1 MSALPKQVSLF
12 SCIMLWQKHS
22 ECCCELCFLLSRF
35 QWRGHSTAEGYL
47 RAVIRATE
55 AKEGDL
61 TFNPH
66 GIQDQLLEADSAP
79 PGHETDI
86 IGPNLIIDLM
96 GIQLGVHPKAS
107 VVYVQ
112 KKRWVVID
120 SSRKV
125 FHVKREKWIIDSLQG
140 KWGIRLACFFI
151 LGHKGFIHP
160 LLIITEYCSA
170 KHTICRMK
178 AEYIMCLLIYKHVYP

>member
-1 MSALPKQVSLF
+1 M
-12 SCIMLWQKHS
+12 
-22 ECCCELCFLLSRF
+22 
-35 QWRGHSTAEGYL
+35 
-47 RAVIRATE
+47 IRATE

-107 VVYVQ
+107 VVGLYVQ
-112 KKRWVVID
+112 KKD
-120 SSRKV
+120 
-125 FHVKREKWIIDSLQG
+125 EL
-140 KWGIRLACFFI
+140 
-151 LGHKGFIHP
+151 
-160 LLIITEYCSA
+160 LLIQ
-170 KHTICRMK
+170 
-178 AEYIMCLLIYKHVYP
+178 AESFFM